1 VALRQEK
8 DMILVIGGTGTV
20 GALLV
25 RELQARNVQVKVL
38 TRDPAKALPK
48 GVTKAVGDL
57 LEPDTLRSVF
67 QGVDSVYM
75 ANASGP
81 SEAHE
86 GLNAIVGAKAAGVK
100 RFVYQSVF
108 GAGNTSVPIIASK
121 TIIEACL
128 KASGMRHVILR
139 PNNFDQNDAW
149 YREPLMQY
157 GIYPQ
162 PLGNV
167 GVARVDVR
175 DIAEAGAIALTS
187 LEADSQTYNIV
198 GPQNLT
204 AAGVAAIWSEVLGR
218 PIAPA
223 KETLDEWEAATG
235 KFMPARIV
243 YDLRLLFDLFH
254 TSGFNA
260 SPTDISR
267 QIQLLGH
274 APRDFKSFAEECAVE
289 WKV

>member
-1 VALRQEK
+1 
-8 DMILVIGGTGTV
+8 MILVIGGTGTV
-20 GALLV
+20 GALVV
-25 RELQARNVQVKVL
+25 RELQARNAQVKVL
-38 TRDPAKALPK
+38 TRDPDKALPK
-48 GVTKAVGDL
+48 GVARAVGDL
-57 LEPDTLRSVF
+57 LEPDTIKSVF

-75 ANASGP
+75 ANPSSP

-108 GAGNTSVPIIASK
+108 GADDPSVPIIASK
-121 TIIEACL
+121 TIIEASL
-128 KASGMRHVILR
+128 KASGMRSVILR
-139 PNNFDQNDAW
+139 PNNFDQNDLW

-162 PLGNV
+162 PLGNI

-204 AAGVAAIWSEVLGR
+204 VADVAAIWSKVLGR

-223 KETLDEWEAATG
+223 KESLDEWEAATG
-235 KFMPARIV
+235 KFMPPRIA
-243 YDLRLLFDLFH
+243 YDLRLLFDVFH
-254 TSGFNA
+254 KSGFKA

-267 QIQLLGH
+267 QSQLLGH
-274 APRDFKSFAEECAVE
+274 APRDFTSFAEECVRA
-289 WKV
+289 WKG

>member
-1 VALRQEK
+1 
-8 DMILVIGGTGTV
+8 MILVIGGTGTV
-20 GALLV
+20 GTLVV
-25 RELQARNVQVKVL
+25 RELQARNAQVKVL
-38 TRDPAKALPK
+38 TRNPDKVLPK
-48 GVTKAVGDL
+48 GVVRAVGDL
-57 LEPDTLRSVF
+57 LEPDTIRSVF

-75 ANASGP
+75 ANPSGP

-108 GAGNTSVPIIASK
+108 GADDPSVPIIASK
-121 TIIEACL
+121 MIIEASL
-128 KASGMRHVILR
+128 KASGVQHVILR
-139 PNNFDQNDAW
+139 PNNFDQNDLW

-162 PLGNV
+162 PLGNI

-187 LEADSQTYNIV
+187 LAADSQTFNVV

-204 AAGVAAIWSEVLGR
+204 AAAVAAIWSKVLGK

-223 KETLDEWEAATG
+223 KESLDEWEAATG
-235 KFMPARIV
+235 KFMPPRIA
-243 YDLRLLFDLFH
+243 YDLRLLFDVFH
-254 TSGFNA
+254 KSGFKA
-260 SPTDISR
+260 APTDISR
-267 QIQLLGH
+267 QTQLLGH
-274 APRDFKSFAEECAVE
+274 APRDFTSFAKECVLA
-289 WKV
+289 WKG

>member
-1 VALRQEK
+1 
-8 DMILVIGGTGTV
+8 MILVIGGTGTV

-25 RELQARNVQVKVL
+25 RELQARNAQVKVL

-67 QGVDSVYM
+67 HGVDSVYM

-108 GAGNTSVPIIASK
+108 GAGNTSVPIVASK

-139 PNNFDQNDAW
+139 PNNFDQNDVW

-175 DIAEAGAIALTS
+175 DISEAGAIALTT
-187 LEADSQTYNIV
+187 LEADSQIYNIV
-198 GPQNLT
+198 GPQNLN
-204 AAGVAAIWSEVLGR
+204 AADVAAIWSKVLGR
-218 PIAPA
+218 PVAPA
-223 KETLDEWEAATG
+223 TESLDEWEAASG
-235 KFMPARIV
+235 KFMPPRVA

-254 TSGFNA
+254 RTGFKA

-267 QIQLLGH
+267 QTQLLGH
-274 APRDFKSFAEECAVE
+274 APRDFTSFAGECLRA
-289 WKV
+289 WKA

>member
-1 VALRQEK
+1 
-8 DMILVIGGTGTV
+8 MILVIGGTGTV
-20 GALLV
+20 GALVV
-25 RELQARNVQVKVL
+25 RELQARNAQVKVL

-48 GVTKAVGDL
+48 GVIKAVGDL
-57 LEPDTLRSVF
+57 LAPDTIRSVF

-75 ANASGP
+75 ANPSGP

-108 GAGNTSVPIIASK
+108 GADDPSVPIVASK
-121 TIIEACL
+121 AIIEACL

-139 PNNFDQNDAW
+139 PNNFDQNDVW

-167 GVARVDVR
+167 GVARVDIR

-187 LEADSQTYNIV
+187 LEADSQIYNIV

-204 AAGVAAIWSEVLGR
+204 AADVATIWSKVLGR
-218 PIAPA
+218 PVAPA
-223 KETLDEWEAATG
+223 RESLDEWEAATG
-235 KFMPARIV
+235 KFMPPRIA

-254 TSGFNA
+254 KSGFKG

-267 QIQLLGH
+267 QTQLLGH
-274 APRDFKSFAEECAVE
+274 APRDFKSFAEECVLA
-289 WKV
+289 WKA

>member
-1 VALRQEK
+1 
-8 DMILVIGGTGTV
+8 MILVIGGTGTV
-20 GALLV
+20 GTLVV

-48 GVTKAVGDL
+48 GVTRAVGDL
-57 LEPDTLRSVF
+57 LEPDTIRSVF
-67 QGVDSVYM
+67 RGVDAVYM
-75 ANASGP
+75 ANPSGP

-86 GLNAIVGAKAAGVK
+86 GLNAVVGAKAAGVR

-108 GAGNTSVPIIASK
+108 GADDPSVPIVAAK
-121 TIIEACL
+121 AIIEAGL

-139 PNNFDQNDAW
+139 PNNFDQNDVW
-149 YREPLMQY
+149 YREPLMKY

-175 DIAEAGAIALTS
+175 DIAEAGAIALTT

-198 GPQNLT
+198 GPENLT
-204 AAGVAAIWSEVLGR
+204 AADVAATWSKVLGR
-218 PIAPA
+218 PISHAV
-223 KETLDEWEAATG
+223 ESLDEWEAATA
-235 KFMPARIV
+235 KFMPPRIV
-243 YDLRLLFDLFH
+243 YDVRLLFDLFH
-254 TSGFNA
+254 KTGFKA
-260 SPTDISR
+260 SRTDISR
-267 QIQLLGH
+267 QTQLLGH
-274 APRDFKSFAEECAVE
+274 APRDFTSFAEECVGA

>member
-1 VALRQEK
+1 
-8 DMILVIGGTGTV
+8 MILIIGGTGTV
-20 GALLV
+20 GALVV
-25 RELQARNVQVKVL
+25 RELQARGEQVKVL
-38 TRDPAKALPK
+38 TRDPAKELPK
-48 GVTKAVGDL
+48 GVTRAVGDL
-57 LEPDTLRSVF
+57 LEPDTIKSVF

-75 ANASGP
+75 ANPSGP

-86 GLNAIVGAKAAGVK
+86 GLNAVVGAKAAGVK

-108 GAGNTSVPIIASK
+108 GADDPRVPIIASK
-121 TIIEACL
+121 TIIEASL

-139 PNNFDQNDAW
+139 PNNFDQNDVW
-149 YREPLMQY
+149 YRGPLMQY
-157 GIYPQ
+157 GVYPQ

-187 LEADSQTYNIV
+187 LEADSQIYNIV

-204 AAGVAAIWSEVLGR
+204 AADVAAIWSKVLGR

-223 KETLDEWEAATG
+223 KESLDEWEAATA
-235 KFMPARIV
+235 KFMPPRIV
-243 YDLRLLFDLFH
+243 YDLRLLFDVFH
-254 TSGFNA
+254 KSGFNA

-267 QIQLLGH
+267 QTQLLGH
-274 APRDFKSFAEECAVE
+274 APRDLTSFAEECVIA
-289 WKV
+289 WKA